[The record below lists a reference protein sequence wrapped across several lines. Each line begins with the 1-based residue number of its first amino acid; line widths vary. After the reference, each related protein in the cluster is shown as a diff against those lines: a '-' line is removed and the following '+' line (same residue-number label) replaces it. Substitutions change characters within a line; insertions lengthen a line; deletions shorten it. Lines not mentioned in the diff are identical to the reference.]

1 MESNTI
7 NPFLQTDNTLESEVI
22 GKVGSEP
29 NSPSSFPFDKG
40 FDMGTAGYTPDYSF
54 LNDGKSDA
62 IVEESSTAV
71 ATSEPDVTEN
81 PDVSSDLIAETPYVV
96 ETKVVEQQAPI
107 EQHVPVEQRVP
118 VEQSSNDLDVAIQES
133 SKRKQEL
140 EAVLERKKKAL
151 AAAMKD
157 TEKYKEL
164 VDSQA
169 AEIARLAEEARK
181 LAIAKMESDINK
193 INQEI
198 EANDGKYE
206 ELVMLQQ
213 SLASKA
219 KQNEA
224 NIRRLND
231 SIIKMRA
238 ESTDLGQAYSRAA

>member
-107 EQHVPVEQRVP
+107 EQHVP

>member
-7 NPFLQTDNTLESEVI
+7 NPFLQTDHTLESEVI

-62 IVEESSTAV
+62 VVEESSTAV

-107 EQHVPVEQRVP
+107 EQHVP

>member
-71 ATSEPDVTEN
+71 ATSEPDVNEN

-107 EQHVPVEQRVP
+107 EQHVP

>member
-71 ATSEPDVTEN
+71 ATSEPDVKEN

-107 EQHVPVEQRVP
+107 EQHVP